1 MLAKLA
7 VLTFKALGRLRRIE
21 KHFFRGHG
29 FYHFSISLFSSAKL
43 SKGLFTQAV
52 FHIRTTCTTGRLDK
66 SELSIQERTGNA
78 LVKTHKCKQT
88 FSAIKSFRP

>member
-21 KHFFRGHG
+21 KHFFSGHG

-43 SKGLFTQAV
+43 SKRLAIRV
-52 FHIRTTCTTGRLDK
+52 FHMLNFQLAK
-66 SELSIQERTGNA
+66 PNYAE
-78 LVKTHKCKQT
+78 
-88 FSAIKSFRP
+88 